1 MTSNTGRAGIALAG
15 LSLLAACDTIHTDP
29 NLSTFGE
36 ANRQTM
42 AAQIV
47 NPDPV
52 YDTLNPPTSGEHA
65 GQAGERY
72 SEGRVIKPDA
82 ISASSGPQ

>member
-1 MTSNTGRAGIALAG
+1 MTSRTSRAVLALAT
-15 LSLLAACDTIHTDP
+15 LAVLGACDTIYTDP
-29 NLSTFGE
+29 SLSTFGE

-52 YDTLNPPTSGEHA
+52 YDALNPPTSGEHA

-72 SEGRVIKPDA
+72 SDGRVIQPDS

>member
-1 MTSNTGRAGIALAG
+1 MISDTGRAVLGLAALAVLG
-15 LSLLAACDTIHTDP
+15 ACDTIHTDP

-72 SEGRVIKPDA
+72 SDGRVIKPDA
-82 ISASSGPQ
+82 VSASSGPQ